1 MQRKNLASKIVSI
14 LLAGMMLATTPMTGL
29 AADSDVQVAAEQAE
43 LQSVSDAEDAALTG
57 VIEEDA
63 AEEAT
68 GAEEEAVTDESTADA
83 DAADEDIT
91 VDEDIATVDETSAD
105 VEQESEEI
113 VLDSTEDLETA
124 DLTENLALADQ
135 TTPAAD
141 ATVYVTISVKGE
153 FATAKDGSAMVC
165 KEVTVT
171 DLNQDGVLTYDE
183 ALAAAHKAYNSEDG
197 YERTSSF
204 WVTRLWGV
212 NGPTAYFWRNGVAL
226 SDVVGNT
233 TTSLVKTGDE
243 LYAAIFKDGYPTYSD
258 QYAAFDVSRK
268 SVEVGDELTLTLN
281 TAGGVAAGV
290 QVGTWNAG
298 SFTALEGKTTDA
310 NGQITLSFNNPGTYL
325 VTAQGTVRATVQDWS
340 QSGAY
345 VTKDCPITAPA
356 CIVTVS
362 ATNHVKVTF
371 SLLGDSKH
379 NSDTDGKVHTLA
391 GNNLTT
397 WVPATTYYVSP
408 GATVYDVM
416 KMAAEQY
423 DFTMDGND
431 NNQFH
436 TIYIKGITWNGAT
449 LKEFDNG
456 KKTGWRYTVN
466 GIHPNVGVS
475 AKKVADGDTIVFHY
489 TDDYSKEQH
498 THVWSDWITT
508 TAATVFKPS
517 VENHS
522 CYICGITETRNGSK
536 LTPVLQLP
544 GKLSSFNIKKSQTV
558 KCNITMANGDS
569 IASVKSNNTKA
580 LKVVSWKANG
590 QITLKGVKAGKA
602 KLTITLASGK
612 KATYT
617 AKVVTGTVKTSSV
630 SVTNVTNKK
639 LTLAKGKKHTLTVE
653 RKPFS
658 STQKVT
664 YASSNKKVA
673 TVSSKGV
680 ITAKK
685 AGSAKIT
692 VKSGSKKVVVT
703 VTVPKTKTTAITVKT
718 SVTVKKGKTF
728 ALGAKKTPANSDE
741 KITYTSANKKIAT
754 VTSAGKIK
762 GVKKGTTTITVKSGS
777 VTKKVTVT
785 VK

>member
-14 LLAGMMLATTPMTGL
+14 LLAGMMLATTPVTGL

-153 FATAKDGSAMVC
+153 FATAKDGSAMAQ
-165 KEVTVT
+165 KAVTVK
-171 DLNQDGVLTYDE
+171 DNNSDGKLTVDE
-183 ALAAAHKAYNSEDG
+183 ALYAAHEAYYEGGAESGYASGPSSYGTSLDKLWGDTSGNFGYWNNDTSCWNLDDTVKANDHLVAFVYKNSDYSDAYAKFAQKAY
-197 YERTSSF
+197 
-204 WVTRLWGV
+204 
-212 NGPTAYFWRNGVAL
+212 TA
-226 SDVVGNT
+226 
-233 TTSLVKTGDE
+233 KTGTP
-243 LYAAIFKDGYPTYSD
+243 LT
-258 QYAAFDVSRK
+258 V
-268 SVEVGDELTLTLN
+268 SVEKAGYDENYNTVFSAYADVTL
-281 TAGGVAAGV
+281 VAYDSNFKKLDASAYTTNGSHV
-290 QVGTWNAG
+290 IFYNAG
-298 SFTALEGKTTDA
+298 TYNLVAY
-310 NGQITLSFNNPGTYL
+310 GTGSVVL
-325 VTAQGTVRATVQDWS
+325 VPT
-340 QSGAY
+340 
-345 VTKDCPITAPA
+345 VTK
-356 CIVTVS
+356 VTVS

-397 WVPATTYYVSP
+397 WAAATTYYVSP

-456 KKTGWRYTVN
+456 KKTGWMYTVN
-466 GIHPNVGVS
+466 GIHPNDVGVS

-522 CYICGITETRNGSK
+522 CYICGITETQNGSK